1 MRRSVRELPWGAAS
15 WDAALPAFDVV
26 LAADVVYRHARH
38 FPAASAPDAACREDS
53 AALLVET
60 IACAIPTGSQA
71 PFLLGMDAGGDR
83 DACAA
88 AAAAAD
94 ADCHSVIPLLL
105 AGFTNRVIGAD
116 VFFDGM

>member
-1 MRRSVRELPWGAAS
+1 
-15 WDAALPAFDVV
+15 
-26 LAADVVYRHARH
+26 
-38 FPAASAPDAACREDS
+38 
-53 AALLVET
+53 
-60 IACAIPTGSQA
+60 
-71 PFLLGMDAGGDR
+71 LGMDGGGDR
-83 DACAA
+83 DSFAAA